1 MKRPEY
7 SYGLLKAV
15 GDINWDKGV
24 CMWYVCLSLS
34 YVCNSIEIQPRHVYW
49 SESGNLVC
57 LATDDSY
64 YVLKYNAAVVTRAKE
79 TNTNITEDGIEDA
92 FEVSVYF

>member
-1 MKRPEY
+1 MQY
-7 SYGLLKAV
+7 LLQV
-15 GDINWDKGV
+15 V
-24 CMWYVCLSLS
+24 SL
-34 YVCNSIEIQPRHVYW
+34 CRIEIQPRHVYW

-64 YVLKYNAAVVTRAKE
+64 YVLKYNAAVVTRARE

-92 FEVSVYF
+92 FEVTKLAM